1 MLYGTSHFKA
11 PVSGRS
17 GKVPLSADKWSLRRD
32 VTGFWRLFFSLKDCA
47 WYNVYTFTHK
57 VFSFLSYDIFFCSS
71 NFGII
76 YQRIYIRAT
85 KHEWLLTNWSKH
97 VFTIQIWIYSVL
109 ICLRRMRRRR
119 RRINKDCI
127 YVMEGWVYIE
137 REKEICLDSRPTC
150 TMILQSLKK
159 III

>member
-1 MLYGTSHFKA
+1 MYKDWCCLKLQTRLLLYGTSHLKA

-32 VTGFWRLFFSLKDCA
+32 VTGFWRLFFFPWRTAPGTMFILLPTKCFRSCL
-47 WYNVYTFTHK
+47 TIF
-57 VFSFLSYDIFFCSS
+57 FFCSS

-97 VFTIQIWIYSVL
+97 VFTIQIWIYSVFNL
-109 ICLRRMRRRR
+109 FKK
-119 RRINKDCI
+119 NKT
-127 YVMEGWVYIE
+127 
-137 REKEICLDSRPTC
+137 EK
-150 TMILQSLKK
+150 KK
-159 III
+159 NKQRLYMLWRDGFT